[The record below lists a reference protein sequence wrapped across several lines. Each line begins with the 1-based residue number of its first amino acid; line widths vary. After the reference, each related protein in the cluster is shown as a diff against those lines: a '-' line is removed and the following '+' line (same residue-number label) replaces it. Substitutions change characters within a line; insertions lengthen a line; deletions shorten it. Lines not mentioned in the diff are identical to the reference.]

1 MTIEAAETDADG
13 NPKNISNVDM
23 LRRISQLEKIVF
35 GKDE

>member
-1 MTIEAAETDADG
+1 MTIEAAETDGEG
-13 NPKNISNVDM
+13 NPKNVNNVDM